1 MGRQRAMKILLDTH
15 AALWWWQDSPHLG
28 TKIRKAMAEPS
39 NEIHFSA
46 ASAYEI
52 LLKNRLGK
60 LELPSALIGDQ
71 LSTAILQEGWR
82 FLPLTVPEA
91 SRAAS
96 LDHSHRDP
104 FDRMLAAQ
112 TQLGPFTL
120 ASRAPFF
127 SDLQLDL
134 IW

>member
-1 MGRQRAMKILLDTH
+1 MKILLDTH
-15 AALWWWQDSPHLG
+15 AALWWWQDSSNLG
-28 TKIRKAMAEPS
+28 SNIREAMADTS
-39 NEIHFSA
+39 NDIHFSA

-60 LELPSALIGDQ
+60 LELPSALIGEQ
-71 LSTAILQEGWR
+71 LSRAILEEGWQ

-91 SRAAS
+91 SHAAS

-112 TQLGPFTL
+112 SQLGPFIL
-120 ASRAPFF
+120 ASRNPFF
-127 SDLQLDL
+127 SDLGLDL
-134 IW
+134 LW